1 MAENIV
7 ESIIVKLGLDGS
19 QYNREADTAIRKN
32 KEVNKSVGDTDKTV
46 SAVTKTLGRWFSVM
60 AAATGLVRMID
71 QVQKLN
77 EELFHLEKN
86 LGMSASTIKNW
97 QGAAGAMGGSAQ
109 GMTESIKSLNMGMN
123 DFVVMGDSSLLP
135 FMNALGVSMVDA
147 SGKLRDTDKVM
158 LDLADSFSKM
168 DREQAFS
175 IASKMGIDEGTF
187 NTLVQGRKEME
198 KMLEYQSKMYKSS
211 EEELK
216 ASRQLAQNR
225 ALLGQHWESLK
236 TMMANAIIPLFVKL
250 SEVALGI
257 FEFLQENQEAV
268 QAVFKGIAFVVGVV
282 LIPMLAKATLAA
294 LAFMAPFAPF
304 IAVVSALGAA
314 FGALYDDYK
323 TWAEGGKSLFD
334 WGAFKRYIDNSKI
347 STDSLTNGFKYLI
360 TGYTDWSKLAEDGKS
375 WLKMKGFMDENGV
388 SLKTLR
394 EGFINLAAD
403 IVRFAIPTLREYAEI
418 FGKLVSGDFRGAA
431 NQAAAM
437 YMNYLDNILEAGRQ
451 VWARA
456 TGAVDIAT
464 QQPMGTLSNSVTGQY
479 STPQYNAPQVGSVPS
494 GSNPILDLLNKGE
507 TGKSGIAA
515 YNTAYLGM
523 RIKPSKPISSMTI
536 GEVMAWQ
543 KQNLDEQAERKIPA
557 NKRSSAAGKYQIL
570 YSSMKGYM
578 AGAGLGM
585 NDMFSPENQDKMAM
599 AMLSGGTYGLENV
612 RAGKATPDQFIDRI
626 LSNQWA
632 SVQNSRGVGIY
643 DKPGFNK
650 ASITPAQSRAAIA
663 AYLGMSTQ
671 QSPVQQAMRQGDYI
685 DLSRVQANQPAA
697 NAANQVQV
705 NVGDIKIQTSS
716 PTVTGNVQDAMGA
729 VQNQFYQLQPSFK

>member
-1 MAENIV
+1 MADNIV

-32 KEVNKSVGDTDKTV
+32 KEVNRSVSETDKTV
-46 SAVTKTLGRWFSVM
+46 STVTKTLGRWFSVM
-60 AAATGLVRMID
+60 AAATGLIRMID

-86 LGMSASTIKNW
+86 LGMSASTIKSW

-123 DFVVMGDSSLLP
+123 DFVVMGDTSLLP

-216 ASRQLAQNR
+216 TSRQLAQNR

-257 FEFLQENQEAV
+257 FEYLQENQEAV
-268 QAVFKGIAFVVGVV
+268 QAVFKGISFVVGMI

-304 IAVVSALGAA
+304 ILVVGALGAA

-334 WGAFKRYIDNSKI
+334 WGLFKRYIDNAKI
-347 STDSLTNGFKYLI
+347 STESLTNGFKYLI
-360 TGYTDWSKLAEDGKS
+360 TGYTDWSKLAEDGKA
-375 WLKMKGFMDENGV
+375 WLKMKGFIDENGV
-388 SLKTLR
+388 SIRSLIN
-394 EGFINLAAD
+394 GFQNLAAE
-403 IVRFAIPTLREYAEI
+403 IMQEVIPTLQGYASIVKQI
-418 FGKLVSGDFRGAA
+418 FEGNFAGAWS
-431 NQAAAM
+431 
-437 YMNYLDNILEAGRQ
+437 EAKEMGQEFWR
-451 VWARA
+451 RTKA
-456 TGAVDIAT
+456 TGAAIWDRVTGAADIAT
-464 QQPMGTLSNSVTGQY
+464 GQPLGTASGSMPQQY
-479 STPQYNAPQVGSVPS
+479 SAPQIGSIPS
-494 GSNPILDLLNKGE
+494 GSNPILELLNKGE
-507 TGKSGIAA
+507 TGGKSGAAA

-543 KQNLDEQAERKIPA
+543 KQNLDEQAERGIPA
-557 NKRSSAAGKYQIL
+557 KRRSSAAGRYQIL
-570 YSSMKGYM
+570 YSSMRGYM

-585 NDMFSPENQDKMAM
+585 GDTFSAENQDKMAM
-599 AMLSGGTYGLENV
+599 AMLRGGTYGLDNV
-612 RAGKATPDQFIDRI
+612 RAGKATPDQFIDKI

-632 SVQNSRGVGIY
+632 SVQNSRGIGVY

-650 ASITPAQSRAAIA
+650 ASITPLQSRAAIA

-671 QSPVQQAMRQGDYI
+671 QSPIQQAMRQGDYI
-685 DLSRVQANQPAA
+685 DLSRVQANQPKA